1 MSEVKLKPCPF
12 CGSENIMLDKTK
24 EDTLHLA
31 VCRNCVA
38 QVSGFTR
45 DGAIRAWN
53 RRKSMD
59 DIVAKLDVE
68 VKKSDK
74 RASNE
79 ANVNGHTLDYECFYG
94 QRMAYLKARQVVKGG
109 VED

>member
-1 MSEVKLKPCPF
+1 MSEVKLLPCPF

-53 RRKSMD
+53 RRKPIKGILGRLEKRIETCGRRKGKMFKGKSF
-59 DIVAKLDVE
+59 DV
-68 VKKSDK
+68 
-74 RASNE
+74 
-79 ANVNGHTLDYECFYG
+79 
-94 QRMAYLKARQVVKGG
+94 
-109 VED
+109 

>member
-1 MSEVKLKPCPF
+1 MSEEKLLPCPF

-38 QVSGFTR
+38 EVSGFTR

-53 RRKSMD
+53 RRKPMD
-59 DIVAKLDVE
+59 DIVERLE
-68 VKKSDK
+68 EHKSY
-74 RASNE
+74 N
-79 ANVNGHTLDYECFYG
+79 
-94 QRMAYLKARQVVKGG
+94 
-109 VED
+109 

>member
-1 MSEVKLKPCPF
+1 MSEVKLLPCPF

-38 QVSGFTR
+38 EVSGFTR

-53 RRKSMD
+53 TRKPMD
-59 DIVAKLDVE
+59 DVETVLKKISDDYKNSADPYEQGKAFAYNNAIGIV
-68 VKKSDK
+68 
-74 RASNE
+74 R
-79 ANVNGHTLDYECFYG
+79 
-94 QRMAYLKARQVVKGG
+94 GG
-109 VED
+109 GE

>member
-24 EDTLHLA
+24 EDILHLA

-53 RRKSMD
+53 RRKPMD
-59 DIVAKLDVE
+59 DIVERLERIKMNYFLTIANTGDANNDFAYENVGNALDNAIE
-68 VKKSDK
+68 I
-74 RASNE
+74 
-79 ANVNGHTLDYECFYG
+79 
-94 QRMAYLKARQVVKGG
+94 VKGG